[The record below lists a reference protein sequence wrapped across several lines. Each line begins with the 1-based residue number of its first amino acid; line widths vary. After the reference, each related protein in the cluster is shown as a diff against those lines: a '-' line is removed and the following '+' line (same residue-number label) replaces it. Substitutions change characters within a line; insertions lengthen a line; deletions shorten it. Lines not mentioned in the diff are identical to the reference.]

1 MKDVLAFAAA
11 ALPWVIMGIC
21 VIVLLVNRKKLSNA
35 DPDEEVEMDYG
46 TEGMCLGMCFG
57 TALGVL
63 VPRLSGHR
71 HEPGDAGGTGPRS
84 GHQKEKLTHR
94 IQPTDL

>member
-57 TALGVL
+57 TALESSLHGSLGIGMSLGMLVGLVL
-63 VPRLSGHR
+63 GQ
-71 HEPGDAGGTGPRS
+71 AI
-84 GHQKEKLTHR
+84 KKKN
-94 IQPTDL
+94 

>member
-35 DPDEEVEMDYG
+35 DPDEEVEMD
-46 TEGMCLGMCFG
+46 
-57 TALGVL
+57 
-63 VPRLSGHR
+63 
-71 HEPGDAGGTGPRS
+71 
-84 GHQKEKLTHR
+84 
-94 IQPTDL
+94 